1 MQRMKKILNP
11 FIWMFNVMNYFGHL
25 QLHCGDDEY
34 EPYDFEND
42 VKYF

>member
-11 FIWMFNVMNYFGHL
+11 FIWMFNVMNYFSHL
-25 QLHCGDDEY
+25 ENYRGLDEY